1 MSTRRLLLADWIEE
15 SDRLPGLSAPRAVT
29 REVPDDRM
37 LVAGADCDVAVE
49 EGHVG
54 KGPRRHAV
62 LMKAPPC
69 LHQERIPVEGEDD
82 VLRPQ
87 AEQQQ
92 VVDVGLLGQL
102 QITEVLVDGRVQV
115 LDVPSSSPD
124 ECGTPPETPPD

>member
-54 KGPRRHAV
+54 KGPRRHGVLHEGAAV
-62 LMKAPPC
+62 PAP
-69 LHQERIPVEGEDD
+69 GTD
-82 VLRPQ
+82 
-87 AEQQQ
+87 
-92 VVDVGLLGQL
+92 
-102 QITEVLVDGRVQV
+102 
-115 LDVPSSSPD
+115 PS
-124 ECGTPPETPPD
+124 